1 LPVLGLGA
9 DNVTWSFITL
19 IRSKKGA
26 RGERLSD
33 AKKLSNYVAYNRN
46 SYRKENGRNING
58 AYVENEMICAVA
70 HQNNLIINVAHATQ
84 PEVQVVTPYGSF
96 IRFSD
101 ERAEGSPFFL
111 WCTGGH
117 YQAILKLQDVEV
129 LSSALL
135 APGYI
140 HGHVLKSDDIRTPQ

>member
-1 LPVLGLGA
+1 M
-9 DNVTWSFITL
+9 TWSFIDI
-19 IRSKKGA
+19 IRSKHK

-33 AKKLSNYVAYNRN
+33 EKKLGNYVAYHRK
-46 SYRKENGRNING
+46 SYRKEKGLDING

-70 HQNNLIINVAHATQ
+70 HQNNLIINVAQAVQ
-84 PEVQVVTPYGSF
+84 PEVQVVTPDGSF
-96 IRFSD
+96 ISYSD

-135 APGYI
+135 ASGFI
-140 HGHVLKSDDIRTPQ
+140 LGHVLNSDAIRTPQ